1 MRPSPEISHNP
12 MKKLLSFLLAAA
24 LAATTLAAEKP
35 KPIKA
40 LLVTG
45 GGFHDYDAQRKTLS
59 EGLAKRL
66 NLELT
71 VAHEGTTREHR
82 NSIYEKADWA
92 KGYDVVIH
100 NECYGMVADKEF
112 VERVAAPHKAG
123 VPAVILHA
131 SVHSYRNAPTDEWR
145 QVIGQKSMK
154 HDTRR
159 DLVVQTVPAN
169 HPIMRGFPAD
179 WRSAQDELYE
189 IEKVWPDVIPLAM
202 AFSETTKKDHVVVW
216 TNTYGKGR
224 SFVTTLGHL
233 DATMKT
239 DEYLDLVARGLLWS
253 IGKLKDDGT
262 PHAGYGPGGK

>member
-1 MRPSPEISHNP
+1 
-12 MKKLLSFLLAAA
+12 MKKLLVSLVLAV
-24 LAATTLAAEKP
+24 ATATVACAAEKA

-45 GGFHDYDAQRKTLS
+45 GGFHDYDAQRKTLV
-59 EGLAKRL
+59 EGLSKRL
-66 NLELT
+66 NVEIT
-71 VAHEGTTREHR
+71 VAQEGTTREHR

-92 KGYDVVIH
+92 KGYDVIIH

-154 HDTRR
+154 HDVRR
-159 DLVVQTVPAN
+159 DLVVQTLPAN

-179 WRSAQDELYE
+179 WKDPQDELYE
-189 IEKVWPDVIPLAM
+189 IEKVWPAVVPLAKSY
-202 AFSETTKKDHVVVW
+202 SETTKKDQTVIW

-224 SFVTTLGHL
+224 SFVTTLGHF

-239 DEYLDLVARGLLWS
+239 DAFLDLVARGLLWS

-262 PHAGYGPGGK
+262 PQPGYGAGGR

>member
-1 MRPSPEISHNP
+1 MRVYFSPMILLR
-12 MKKLLSFLLAAA
+12 KLLLFVATAAA
-24 LAATTLAAEKP
+24 IFAAENA

-40 LLVTG
+40 LLITG
-45 GGFHDYDAQRKTLS
+45 GGFHDYDAQRKTLV
-59 EGLAKRL
+59 EGLSKRL
-66 NLELT
+66 NIDIT
-71 VAHEGTTREHR
+71 VAREGTTREHR

-92 KGYDVVIH
+92 KGYDVIIH
-100 NECYGMVADKEF
+100 NECYGMVADKDF

-131 SVHSYRNAPTDEWR
+131 SVHAYRTAPTDEWR

-159 DLVVQTVPAN
+159 DLMIKTLPAN

-179 WRSAQDELYE
+179 WRTGQDELYE
-189 IEKVWPDVIPLAM
+189 IEKVWPDVVPLAT
-202 AFSETTKKDHVVVW
+202 AYSETSKKDHTVVW

-224 SFVTTLGHL
+224 SFVTTLGHF
-233 DATMKT
+233 DATMKA
-239 DEYLDLVARGLLWS
+239 DAYLDLVARGLLWS

-262 PHAGYGPGGK
+262 PHAGFGPGGK